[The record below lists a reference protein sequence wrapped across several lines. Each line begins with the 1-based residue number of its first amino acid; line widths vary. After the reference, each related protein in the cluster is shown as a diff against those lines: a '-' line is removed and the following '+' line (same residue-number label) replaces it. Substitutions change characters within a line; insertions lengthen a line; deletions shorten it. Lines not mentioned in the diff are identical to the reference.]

1 MDRVVVAS
9 MRKSAGKTSFIIGLT
24 QILKNKK
31 TIGYMKP
38 FGDRLLYRKKRLW
51 DYDSALMANIFGLKE
66 DPENIT
72 IAFEHSKIKY
82 MYDEQGTREKLK
94 GMAAN
99 CQKGRDLLIVEG
111 GKDLTYG
118 VSVYLDPLSVTKYL
132 DGELLLV
139 VSGDEDTVIDDITFI
154 KKYVDIAGVD
164 FRGVVINKVHDV
176 KDFQDVYLDSITG
189 LDVDVLGIIPY
200 ETELTYVSVGYLA
213 EFLFAKV
220 LAGESGL
227 TNVARNI
234 FVGALSADAAIRN
247 PLFSKE
253 DKLII
258 TGGDRTDMILAALN
272 SDTAG
277 IVLTNSIL
285 PPTTIISKA
294 KDRNIPLLL
303 VSLDTYQ
310 TAKKI
315 DDLEPLLTKDDTQKI
330 QVLAKLVE
338 ENVSMEKLQ

>member
-111 GKDLTYG
+111 
-118 VSVYLDPLSVTKYL
+118 
-132 DGELLLV
+132 
-139 VSGDEDTVIDDITFI
+139 
-154 KKYVDIAGVD
+154 
-164 FRGVVINKVHDV
+164 
-176 KDFQDVYLDSITG
+176 
-189 LDVDVLGIIPY
+189 
-200 ETELTYVSVGYLA
+200 
-213 EFLFAKV
+213 
-220 LAGESGL
+220 
-227 TNVARNI
+227 
-234 FVGALSADAAIRN
+234 
-247 PLFSKE
+247 
-253 DKLII
+253 
-258 TGGDRTDMILAALN
+258 
-272 SDTAG
+272 
-277 IVLTNSIL
+277 
-285 PPTTIISKA
+285 
-294 KDRNIPLLL
+294 
-303 VSLDTYQ
+303 
-310 TAKKI
+310 
-315 DDLEPLLTKDDTQKI
+315 
-330 QVLAKLVE
+330 
-338 ENVSMEKLQ
+338 